1 MDLWKNRDWKVML
14 LKEIDKPFN
23 SNDYIFE
30 IKFDGIRAVIYANK
44 LEVKIISRNQK
55 DITHLFPELQAI
67 KNIVNKNT
75 IFDGE
80 IVAFDDSGK
89 PTFSNLQKRIHLKSK
104 NKINLISQNNPV
116 TFIAFDILYESKNLT
131 TIPLLERK
139 KILEK
144 YQDNDYFVKV
154 KMINYEG
161 VKLFK
166 SIKELGL
173 EGIVAKNK
181 YGLYHINKRTDDF
194 IKIKNIQRD
203 EFLIGGYE
211 YKKNDFL
218 SLAIGEMKDNNF
230 YYVGNVSINKNT
242 KLYDRIL
249 KAKKTKNYFSN
260 YNKEIN
266 YIKPIISCHVKYLE
280 RTKNN
285 HLRHPIILDI

>member
-55 DITHLFPELQAI
+55 DITHLFPELQII
-67 KNIVNKNT
+67 KSMVNKNV

-80 IVAFDDSGK
+80 IVAFDSGK
-89 PTFSNLQKRIHLKSK
+89 PTFSNLQKRIHLKSQ

-116 TFIAFDILYESKNLT
+116 TFIAFDILYENKNLT
-131 TIPLLERK
+131 TLPLLERK

-144 YQDNDYFVKV
+144 YQDNDYFVKT

-161 VKLFK
+161 IKLFK
-166 SIKELGL
+166 SIKMLGL

-181 YGLYHINKRTDDF
+181 FGLYHINKRTDDF

-230 YYVGNVSINKNT
+230 CYVGNVSISKYA
-242 KLYDRIL
+242 KLYDRVL
-249 KAKKTKNYFSN
+249 KSKKAKNYFVN

-285 HLRHPIILDI
+285 HLRHPIFLDI